1 MGKTKFQ
8 PSLVNEFPWVAL
20 LKGDT
25 SKVYCT
31 ICKNAFRIDGSGKPQ
46 VFSHHKSHSI
56 KDDGKNTK
64 RKPAIDPSQ
73 QVFQPTLD
81 GKIGMSEKT
90 SLPPNH
96 ADYMLLN
103 EITLLLPHKETQDLV
118 LCFQIVQLLLFMPRQ
133 ILKLGTIFNLA
144 LPHTIKN
151 NLYMMTRD
159 FTFKLN
165 ENINKLDDK

>member
-1 MGKTKFQ
+1 MLITF
-8 PSLVNEFPWVAL
+8 VV
-20 LKGDT
+20 LKYI
-25 SKVYCT
+25 K
-31 ICKNAFRIDGSGKPQ
+31 IC
-46 VFSHHKSHSI
+46 
-56 KDDGKNTK
+56 
-64 RKPAIDPSQ
+64 
-73 QVFQPTLD
+73 
-81 GKIGMSEKT
+81 
-90 SLPPNH
+90 
-96 ADYMLLN
+96 MLLN